1 MLYSTHLTAS
11 TLASPDTALNLAGGW
26 IAILAGLV
34 TGIALG
40 LFFHKEEWLGG
51 YASWPRRLL
60 RLGHISFFG
69 TGLLNILFA
78 VSLSALKIEP
88 HPIGSL
94 AMLASTVA
102 MPGVCTAA
110 AFWKPA
116 RHLFFVPVLCLLI
129 GTADIVYLCLNC
141 Y

>member
-1 MLYSTHLTAS
+1 MEI
-11 TLASPDTALNLAGGW
+11 NLVGGW

-40 LFFHKEEWLGG
+40 LFFHKEDWLGG
-51 YASWPRRLL
+51 YASWPRRML

-78 VSLSALKIEP
+78 LSLAALKIEP

-102 MPGVCTAA
+102 MPAVCTAS

-116 RHLFFVPVLCLLI
+116 RHLFFLPVLCLLVA
-129 GTADIVYLCLNC
+129 TSAIVYQMLYLGVAR
-141 Y
+141 

>member
-1 MLYSTHLTAS
+1 ME
-11 TLASPDTALNLAGGW
+11 LNLAGGW

-51 YASWPRRLL
+51 YASWPRRML

-69 TGLLNILFA
+69 TGLLNILLA
-78 VSLSALKIEP
+78 LSLSALKTEP

-102 MPGVCTAA
+102 MPAVCTAS

-116 RHLFFVPVLCLLI
+116 RHLFFIPVLCLLI
-129 GTADIVYLCLNC
+129 GTADIVYLCL
-141 Y
+141 YQGVVR

>member
-1 MLYSTHLTAS
+1 MEI
-11 TLASPDTALNLAGGW
+11 NLVGGW

-34 TGIALG
+34 TGVALG

-51 YASWPRRLL
+51 YASWPRRML

-78 VSLSALKIEP
+78 LSLAALKIEP
-88 HPIGSL
+88 QPIGSL

-102 MPGVCTAA
+102 MPSVCAA
-110 AFWKPA
+110 SAFWKPA
-116 RHLFFVPVLCLLI
+116 RHLFFIPVLCLLV
-129 GTADIVYLCLNC
+129 GTSDIVCQMLCLGAMR
-141 Y
+141 